1 MSRVSEHPSGWFK
14 RFLLPG
20 LGVKA
25 VVIGG
30 GYATGRELAEFF
42 LSRGPWGGLF
52 AILFA
57 TLLFSIFCPLTFVI
71 ARRFG
76 TYDYRSFFKRLLGPA
91 WPLFELAYLLFVVL
105 ILAVYGA
112 AAGAIGTAVFGV
124 PEWVGTVALM
134 AGIAGVVAFGNKAV
148 ERLFRD
154 VSYYLYGIYAVFIV
168 VALWKFGAACSGR
181 LRRSSANLRLGA
193 LRPHLLRLQHHR
205 RSRDPARASPP
216 HQRPRRGR
224 VGRDRGPADDASG
237 FALLHPDGRLLSGSA
252 ERHLA
257 VRFHAP
263 AHRHSGVPPALP
275 GDDLSRPCSRAGR
288 ARCTRS
294 TSGSTMRGMRARAD
308 RCRTARAS
316 AIALVLLVGCMFLAS
331 RFGLVA
337 LIANGYRAL
346 AYILLAT
353 YILPLVTIGV
363 WKLWRTDRP
372 RRARAASLSSNRA
385 PGVIRMK
392 LAAVFA
398 AGAVA
403 SALFATSVDA
413 APPAGF
419 EQRVEQLR
427 KQFGVPGVSIAIVED
442 GKVTLAHGWGV
453 RDIGTNK
460 PVDAD
465 TIFFTGSTGKAFTN
479 AALATLVD
487 EGKIKWDDKVIDH
500 MPDFRMWDPWVTRE
514 MTIRDLLVHRSGLG
528 LGEGDLLFLPNSTLS
543 RKETVRRIRYLKPA
557 TSFRSGY
564 AYDNILYMAAG
575 QLIEEVSGET
585 LGAVHPRPCLRP
597 LGMNHSTDTDAEFQA
612 NPNHARPHSRNDWRD
627 SRSGHAGAAR

>member
-1 MSRVSEHPSGWFK
+1 MNQGVSERPSSWFK

-57 TLLFSIFCPLTFVI
+57 TLLFSIFCPLTFVV

-124 PEWVGTVALM
+124 PEWIGTVALM

-168 VALWKFGAACSGR
+168 LALWKFGTRVPGGFADHPQTSGWALSGLTYFGYNIIGAVVILPV
-181 LRRSSANLRLGA
+181 LRHLTSDRDAVVSGVIAGPLTMLPALLFFIPMVAFYPEVQSATLPSDFMLQRIGI
-193 LRPHLLRLQHHR
+193 PVFHLLFQAMIF
-205 RSRDPARASPP
+205 S
-216 HQRPRRGR
+216 
-224 VGRDRGPADDASG
+224 
-237 FALLHPDGRLLSGSA
+237 ALLESGTSSVHAINERIDHAWNARTGGSLS
-252 ERHLA
+252 H
-257 VRFHAP
+257 
-263 AHRHSGVPPALP
+263 
-275 GDDLSRPCSRAGR
+275 R
-288 ARCTRS
+288 ARL
-294 TSGSTMRGMRARAD
+294 
-308 RCRTARAS
+308 

-363 WKLWRTDRP
+363 WKLW
-372 RRARAASLSSNRA
+372 
-385 PGVIRMK
+385 
-392 LAAVFA
+392 
-398 AGAVA
+398 
-403 SALFATSVDA
+403 
-413 APPAGF
+413 
-419 EQRVEQLR
+419 
-427 KQFGVPGVSIAIVED
+427 
-442 GKVTLAHGWGV
+442 HGS
-453 RDIGTNK
+453 RE
-460 PVDAD
+460 PV
-465 TIFFTGSTGKAFTN
+465 
-479 AALATLVD
+479 
-487 EGKIKWDDKVIDH
+487 
-500 MPDFRMWDPWVTRE
+500 
-514 MTIRDLLVHRSGLG
+514 
-528 LGEGDLLFLPNSTLS
+528 
-543 RKETVRRIRYLKPA
+543 
-557 TSFRSGY
+557 
-564 AYDNILYMAAG
+564 
-575 QLIEEVSGET
+575 
-585 LGAVHPRPCLRP
+585 
-597 LGMNHSTDTDAEFQA
+597 
-612 NPNHARPHSRNDWRD
+612 
-627 SRSGHAGAAR
+627 GAAQPLPVQE